1 MITCKECGHEC
12 SAKNALGYH
21 LKSHGITYPDYVVKH
36 ERGGEWPTCKCGV
49 RLEHRKGGFPQF
61 CSKSCASSGE
71 SNPMH
76 GRRGELSPLRGRK
89 RTPEQLKNYAE
100 GAKKRWQLHGGMLR
114 EMMKSE
120 EYRQKQSEANRYS
133 YANSDRAERVSKSLN
148 HFWSTS
154 PLAAQLRK
162 EASDRAVRLLEE
174 GKIGP
179 QAPYKAEWV
188 RNPWSGADEWMHS
201 SWETAFLQSCIARS
215 YPVFK
220 SHGITIP
227 YRHPDGTEH
236 TYVPDFYAS
245 EDRTLYEVKGWHD
258 GVDTAKWEAAAAW
271 CSERSFNFCVLF
283 GPEDHIYVQSQT
295 AAHNITQETLV

>member
-1 MITCKECGHEC
+1 METQTVCRECGQEYE
-12 SAKNALGYH
+12 SIETLFRH
-21 LKSHGITYPDYVVKH
+21 LRKHGVTSKEYTLKWSHNGSVPK
-36 ERGGEWPTCKCGV
+36 CKCGCGKETNWNV
-49 RLEHRKGGFPQF
+49 ALRDYTEYVHGHHSLGRECKPETRK
-61 CSKSCASSGE
+61 KI
-71 SNPMH
+71 
-76 GRRGELSPLRGRK
+76 
-89 RTPEQLKNYAE
+89 
-100 GAKKRWQLHGGMLR
+100 GAKNTVNMKRFMSRHPEVAIAKCKKMTQAGINPISNKKRSESVLR
-114 EMMKSE
+114 
-120 EYRQKQSEANRYS
+120 
-133 YANSDRAERVSKSLN
+133 
-148 HFWSTS
+148 FWTTS

-271 CSERSFNFCVLF
+271 CSERGFNFCVLF

>member
-1 MITCKECGHEC
+1 VALRDFTKYIHGHHSLGRECKPETRKKIGEKNSVNMKKFMSKHPDIAQKKIDVL
-12 SAKNALGYH
+12 AKG
-21 LKSHGITYPDYVVKH
+21 
-36 ERGGEWPTCKCGV
+36 
-49 RLEHRKGGFPQF
+49 
-61 CSKSCASSGE
+61 
-71 SNPMH
+71 
-76 GRRGELSPLRGRK
+76 
-89 RTPEQLKNYAE
+89 RTPEVYK
-100 GAKKRWQLHGGMLR
+100 
-114 EMMKSE
+114 
-120 EYRQKQSEANRYS
+120 
-133 YANSDRAERVSKSLN
+133 RVSQSLKR
-148 HFWSTS
+148 FWATS

-201 SWETAFLQSCIARS
+201 SWETAFLQSCAARG

-245 EDRTLYEVKGWHD
+245 DDRTLYEVKGWHD

-271 CSERSFNFCVLF
+271 CSERGFNFCVLF
-283 GPEDHIYVQSQT
+283 GLEDHIYLQS
-295 AAHNITQETLV
+295 